1 MSAGAAFGNRWLGPP
16 IVRGLRAAVTG
27 TEHVPAH
34 GGVLIAANHMSF
46 LDHFLLGAASPRPLL
61 FLGKSELK
69 HGIGG
74 RINLAFGMI
83 PVDRGRGDLE
93 ALNPVSEVLSSGK
106 AVAIFP
112 EGTRSPTG
120 ELFRF
125 RSGLARLAA
134 MAQVRV
140 VPVGLV
146 GTDVVWPRG
155 EKPTLGRARKGLLQ
169 VRFGPALPPPGADP
183 RARRAFTEALHLAIA
198 ELSGQGRADKFAP
211 ISLD

>member
-16 IVRGLRAAVTG
+16 IVRALRAAVTG

-34 GGVLIAANHMSF
+34 GGVLVAANHMSF
-46 LDHFLLGAASPRPLL
+46 LDHFLLGAASPRPLV
-61 FLGKSELK
+61 FLGKSELTR
-69 HGIGG
+69 GIAG

-93 ALNPVSEVLSSGK
+93 ALHPVADMLADGSG
-106 AVAIFP
+106 VAIFP

-134 MAQVRV
+134 MAQVPV

-155 EKPTLGRARKGLLQ
+155 EKPALRRARQGVLQ
-169 VRFGPALPPPGADP
+169 VRFGPALPPPSTDP
-183 RARRAFTEALHLAIA
+183 RARRAFTEALHHAVA
-198 ELSGQGRADKFAP
+198 QLSGQGLADTFAP
-211 ISLD
+211 ISV

>member
-16 IVRGLRAAVTG
+16 IHRLLRADVSG
-27 TEHVPAH
+27 TEHVPAR
-34 GGVLIAANHMSF
+34 GGLLVAANHLSF
-46 LDHFLLGAASPRPLL
+46 LDHFLLFSVSPRPLL
-61 FLGKSELK
+61 FVGKSELTR
-69 HGIGG
+69 GIGG

-93 ALNPVSEVLSSGK
+93 ALNPVAEVLSAGR

-112 EGTRSPTG
+112 EGTRSPSG

-125 RSGLARLAA
+125 RSGLARLSA
-134 MAQVRV
+134 MAQVPV

-155 EKPTLGRARKGLLQ
+155 EHPALSRPAPGVLQ
-169 VRFGPALPPPGADP
+169 VRFGPALTPPEPDA
-183 RARRAFTEALHLAIA
+183 RARREFTETLHDAVA
-198 ELSGQGRADKFAP
+198 KLSGQGRADRFAP
-211 ISLD
+211 I